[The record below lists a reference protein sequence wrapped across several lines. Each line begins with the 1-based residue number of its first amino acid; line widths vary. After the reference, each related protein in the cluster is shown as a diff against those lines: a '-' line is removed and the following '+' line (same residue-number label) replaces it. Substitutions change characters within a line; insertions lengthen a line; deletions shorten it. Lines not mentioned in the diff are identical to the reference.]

1 MPPYLR
7 LMDSEPWRKHWNS
20 FFMDSSLIPMPVS
33 RMLTRTSC
41 FHVLPPLHVSSS
53 VASLQAAWMT
63 TSPEGVNLTA
73 FARML
78 ASTWVRHQN
87 CSKGSRVVVGS
98 ERSDDAHQNR

>member
-7 LMDSEPWRKHWNS
+7 LIDSEPCRKHWNS
-20 FFMDSSLIPMPVS
+20 FFMDSSLMPMPVS

-41 FHVLPPLHVSSS
+41 FPAFPPAHVPSS
-53 VASLQAAWMT
+53 VAGLQEAWMT

-78 ASTWVRHQN
+78 AST
-87 CSKGSRVVVGS
+87 
-98 ERSDDAHQNR
+98 